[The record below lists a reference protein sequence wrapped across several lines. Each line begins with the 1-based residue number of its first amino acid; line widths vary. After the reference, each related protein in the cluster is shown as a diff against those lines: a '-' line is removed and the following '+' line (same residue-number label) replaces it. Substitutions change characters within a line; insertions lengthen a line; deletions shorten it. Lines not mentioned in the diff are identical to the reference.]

1 MLLDQ
6 RQLEMAEWIMREGRA
21 TVSDLAEH
29 FAVSSET
36 VRRDLNVICTGGKIK
51 KVHGGAVAVRG
62 TLVRDGDYTVRR
74 EKHVRQK
81 REIGRRAARLLCDND
96 VIAMDSG
103 TCTEA
108 MAREIYGVHNLC
120 VITASLPLASV
131 LAQKLGAGDFD
142 GRVIFLG
149 GTVSPEGQNTC
160 GVQTVA
166 ELKKYS
172 IDKAFLGAT
181 AVSAKGVMVWNE
193 NDGHFTSA
201 LIEQAQRSYIL
212 AESQKL
218 GGRSF
223 YLAAPLS
230 GVALLLTDDLQPM
243 GAEMR
248 EAVKAAG
255 LEVELVSL
263 QRGVDDGV

>member
-1 MLLDQ
+1 
-6 RQLEMAEWIMREGRA
+6 
-21 TVSDLAEH
+21 
-29 FAVSSET
+29 
-36 VRRDLNVICTGGKIK
+36 
-51 KVHGGAVAVRG
+51 
-62 TLVRDGDYTVRR
+62 
-74 EKHVRQK
+74 
-81 REIGRRAARLLCDND
+81 
-96 VIAMDSG
+96 
-103 TCTEA
+103 
-108 MAREIYGVHNLC
+108 
-120 VITASLPLASV
+120 
-131 LAQKLGAGDFD
+131 
-142 GRVIFLG
+142 
-149 GTVSPEGQNTC
+149 
-160 GVQTVA
+160 
-166 ELKKYS
+166 
-172 IDKAFLGAT
+172 
-181 AVSAKGVMVWNE
+181 MVWNE